1 MQISKRGRKKNKL
14 GANLVSVVCERVSV
28 SVSVFVAELIE
39 SERRRPNL

>member
-28 SVSVFVAELIE
+28 SVFVAELME